1 MTDSTTPTVPA
12 GWYPDPEVPGG
23 QRWWSGIEWTE
34 YRTPPAAAP
43 QYATSQY
50 SAPQYAYAP
59 AAAPVALPPDAWPYV
74 GQPAPLGTV
83 VPLWAPLYGA
93 TMGQAWN
100 RFWRKYADF
109 SGRASR
115 SEFWFAYLWFFIL
128 MFGSYFVFAIL
139 FAVVAS
145 IGSAVDGSSGNG
157 AAYGI
162 GAGVIGLLWLAG
174 FIAAMIPMISVAVR
188 RLHDAGYPG
197 YYYFMGFIP
206 LVGGILLLV
215 YFASESRPQGAVY
228 DLPR

>member
-1 MTDSTTPTVPA
+1 MTDSTPPTVPA
-12 GWYPDPEVPGG
+12 GWYPDPDVPGG
-23 QRWWSGIEWTE
+23 QRWWSGIGWTE

-50 SAPQYAYAP
+50 SAPQHAYAP

-139 FAVVAS
+139 FALVAFFWPGATILS
-145 IGSAVDGSSGNG
+145 FVLFFSAYMLVDGVFAIVAAVRAASNHQRWGLLVLGASSTSWPASWPSSGR
-157 AAYGI
+157 A
-162 GAGVIGLLWLAG
+162 
-174 FIAAMIPMISVAVR
+174 
-188 RLHDAGYPG
+188 
-197 YYYFMGFIP
+197 
-206 LVGGILLLV
+206 
-215 YFASESRPQGAVY
+215 
-228 DLPR
+228 